1 MVNEILIVIVLFGP
15 QLIDA
20 ELITITRFAMAG
32 VLPFI
37 AQITGGAETHPI
49 TMLEILPLTFH
60 LHVT

>member
-37 AQITGGAETHPI
+37 AQITDGAETFDFPSGD
-49 TMLEILPLTFH
+49 FFF
-60 LHVT
+60 